1 MKTRNI
7 TLNDREEYL
16 SMANDFFCSD
26 AVSHSIPQ
34 EYSINTF
41 NEAINGSPFIRVL
54 IIEQDGEI
62 AGFSHIS
69 FSWSSEVGGLVVI
82 IEDLYIKSIFR
93 SKGIGRAFFNEI
105 FEEYKN
111 KAMRFRLEVAKNNA
125 RARALY
131 EDLGFEYL
139 EYLQMVK
146 EKK

>member
-1 MKTRNI
+1 M
-7 TLNDREEYL
+7 
-16 SMANDFFCSD
+16 
-26 AVSHSIPQ
+26 
-34 EYSINTF
+34 
-41 NEAINGSPFIRVL
+41 
-54 IIEQDGEI
+54 IIEQGDKI

-82 IEDLYIKSIFR
+82 IEDLYIKPDFR

-105 FEEYKN
+105 FEEHKD
-111 KAMRFRLEVAKNNA
+111 KAMRFRLEVAKDNL

-131 EDLGFEYL
+131 KDLGFEYL

>member
-1 MKTRNI
+1 MKTRSI
-7 TLNDREEYL
+7 MLNDREEYL
-16 SMANDFFCSD
+16 AMANDFFCSD

-41 NEAINGSPFIRVL
+41 NEAMKENPYIRVL
-54 IIEQDGEI
+54 IFEQDDKI

-82 IEDLYIKSIFR
+82 IEDLYIKPDFR

-105 FEEYKN
+105 FEEYKD
-111 KAMRFRLEVAKNNA
+111 KAMRFRLEVAKDNL